1 MFSAALV
8 AVVPTFMLLSIAPM
22 TGLAMYAYYEGCDPL
37 TTKKISKPDQM
48 MPYLVVDVFQNL
60 PGMAGLYVAA
70 AFSGTLRYIL
80 FAFNLY
86 LQN

>member
-8 AVVPTFMLLSIAPM
+8 STIPTFILLSIAPV

-37 TTKKISKPDQM
+37 TTKKISKQDQM
-48 MPYLVVDVFQNL
+48 MPYLVVDIFQNL

-70 AFSGTLRYIL
+70 AFSGTLRYIFDL
-80 FAFNLY
+80 LLICSN
-86 LQN
+86 